1 MDQSQRAAGATPK
14 AGTDLFK
21 GIEGARGWLACAV
34 VATHFVVLTPLVYL
48 PVFAALIPIARW
60 AVEVFIIISGFV
72 ITHLLVSTEE
82 SYPLYILRRA
92 LRIYPAY
99 LVALA
104 LGVLTAPLLA
114 ELLAA
119 FPMQPPH
126 EIHQGVVASRQIGD
140 PIAQLLLHVS
150 LMQGLRPETIH
161 GYLPPAWSL
170 SLEWQFYLLAPLFV
184 AAARRRPAIVAAVA
198 ALCWLG
204 YSMWM
209 FGRFSNPSLILGGGW
224 LFLAGILSRLHL
236 DRLPSLRGYPAA
248 LPIALAPLAVFAV
261 EAAAIVAWIALLA
274 YVRSDRSWWLLDG
287 RLARYV
293 GARSYTIY
301 ILHYPIVL
309 AAGWAAWRL
318 FGLATKPA
326 ILAAFAATLLLL
338 AAAVELVYRLVERP
352 AIRLGKHLSREPVP
366 GAQGW

>member
-1 MDQSQRAAGATPK
+1 MEQLQREAPGTPPPGA
-14 AGTDLFK
+14 DLFK

-34 VATHFVVLTPLVYL
+34 VATHFAVLTPLVYL
-48 PVFAALIPIARW
+48 PAFAAFIPVARW

-72 ITHLLVSTEE
+72 ITHLLLSTGE
-82 SYPLYILRRA
+82 SYPLYLLRRA

-104 LGVLTAPLLA
+104 LGVAAAPLLA
-114 ELLAA
+114 DLFAA
-119 FPMQPPH
+119 FPIQPPH
-126 EIHQGVVASRQIGD
+126 LIHQEVAASRRIDD
-140 PIAQLLLHVS
+140 PAAQLLLHLT
-150 LMQGLRPETIH
+150 LMQGLRPETIY

-170 SLEWQFYLLAPLFV
+170 SLEWQFYLLAPVLV
-184 AAARRRPAIVAAVA
+184 AAARRRPAIAAAVA
-198 ALCWLG
+198 TLCWLA
-204 YSMWM
+204 YSLWT
-209 FGRFSNPSLILGGGW
+209 FGRFSNPSLILGGFW

-236 DRLPSLRGYPAA
+236 DRLPSPRAYPAA
-248 LPIALAPLAVFAV
+248 LPIALAPLALLAV

-274 YVRSDRSWWLLDG
+274 YVRSERIWWLLDG

-301 ILHYPIVL
+301 ILHYPVIL
-309 AAGWAAWRL
+309 ACAWAAWRL
-318 FGLATKPA
+318 FDLATRPA
-326 ILAAFAATLLLL
+326 ILAAFAATVLLL

-352 AIRLGKHLSREPVP
+352 AIRLGKRLSREAVP